1 MAEGKMIDVEIDLG
15 VSNDVPPSIRY
26 SDLSSEEL
34 DASIEMEMRACE
46 SLDSWD
52 DALKA
57 SGLNI

>member
-1 MAEGKMIDVEIDLG
+1 MIDVEIDLG